1 MIIGAVLAA
10 AVVLYAVL
18 VAVLYAA
25 QRRMLYLPPE
35 TTRTAPAESGFAAAE
50 EVVLDTPDAEKV
62 IAWHVPP
69 VGRRPVVVFFHGNGD
84 VLARRVE
91 RFRQLTS
98 DGTGLVAL
106 SYRGYGGST
115 GEPTEQGI
123 LYDAAAAYEF
133 AIARYDAGRIALW
146 GFPLGTG
153 PAVAIAALR
162 PVGKLILE
170 APYTSTADIAAE
182 HFPFIPIRLLM
193 KDQYHSDELIG
204 KVRAP
209 LLVMHGERDQAIAF
223 RFGELLFALA
233 PEPKHFVGF
242 PRGHHE
248 DLDAY
253 GAVDVVRNFI
263 ADMR

>member
-1 MIIGAVLAA
+1 MTIGAVL
-10 AVVLYAVL
+10 VVPIVLYLGL

-35 TTRTAPAESGFAAAE
+35 ITRTSPAAAGFSAAE
-50 EVVLDTPDAEKV
+50 EVVLDTTDAEKV

-69 VGRRPVVVFFHGNGD
+69 VGRRPVVIFFHGNAE
-84 VLARRVE
+84 VLAWRVE
-91 RFRQLTS
+91 RLRQLTR

-123 LYDAAAAYEF
+123 FYDATAAYEF
-133 AIARYDAGRIALW
+133 AIARYEPKRIALW
-146 GFPLGTG
+146 GFSLGTG
-153 PAVAIAALR
+153 PAVAIAAVR

-182 HFPFIPIRLLM
+182 NLPFIPIRLLM
-193 KDQYHSDELIG
+193 KDQYRSDELIG
-204 KVRAP
+204 KVSSP
-209 LLVMHGERDQAIAF
+209 LLVMHGERDRAIAF
-223 RFGELLFALA
+223 RFGERLFALA
-233 PEPKHFVGF
+233 PEPKCFVSF
-242 PRGHHE
+242 PQGGHE

-253 GAVDVVRNFI
+253 GAVDVVRDFI
-263 ADMR
+263 ADTR